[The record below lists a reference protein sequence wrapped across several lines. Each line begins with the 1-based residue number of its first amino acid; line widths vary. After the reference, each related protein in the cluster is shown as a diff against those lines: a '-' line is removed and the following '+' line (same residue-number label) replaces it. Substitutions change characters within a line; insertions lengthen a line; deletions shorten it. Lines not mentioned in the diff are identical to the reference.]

1 MTSWK
6 QDKLVECV
14 LRNISDPKKTTFD
27 WNLYEYNTRN
37 KKTTTRRIWPNA
49 VILKLNQKNIAYSL
63 LTCETFKSVN
73 FICIIEKNSFYSFS
87 NRFSGGFFSNS
98 APKTIWHK
106 PFGNFAET

>member
-14 LRNISDPKKTTFD
+14 LRNISDPKKQHLIETYTNTT
-27 WNLYEYNTRN
+27 LET
-37 KKTTTRRIWPNA
+37 KKTTTRRIWTNA
-49 VILKLNQKNIAYSL
+49 VILKLNQKNIAHSL

-73 FICIIEKNSFYSFS
+73 FICIIEKNLIHFQTVSL
-87 NRFSGGFFSNS
+87 GFFPNS

-106 PFGNFAET
+106 PLGNFAET

>member
-14 LRNISDPKKTTFD
+14 LRNISDPKKKTTFD

-37 KKTTTRRIWPNA
+37 KKTTTCRIWPNA

-73 FICIIEKNSFYSFS
+73 FICIIEKNLLIHFQTVSL
-87 NRFSGGFFSNS
+87 GFFPNS

-106 PFGNFAET
+106 LFGNFAET

>member
-14 LRNISDPKKTTFD
+14 LRNISDPKKPTFD

-37 KKTTTRRIWPNA
+37 KKTTIRRIWPNA

-73 FICIIEKNSFYSFS
+73 FICIIEKNLLIHFQTVSL
-87 NRFSGGFFSNS
+87 GFFPNS